1 MDVARHRSDGP
12 PPGLPLPL
20 YIKPLGAVDK
30 ATSPP
35 PPWWRLIL
43 DARLSH
49 LLQDPWG
56 VLVFSVGQLAALID
70 VYDILFAGD

>member
-1 MDVARHRSDGP
+1 MDVARHRRDGP

-30 ATSPP
+30 TTSP

-56 VLVFSVGQLAALID
+56 VWYLSVGQLAALLD
-70 VYDILFAGD
+70 VYDIMFAED